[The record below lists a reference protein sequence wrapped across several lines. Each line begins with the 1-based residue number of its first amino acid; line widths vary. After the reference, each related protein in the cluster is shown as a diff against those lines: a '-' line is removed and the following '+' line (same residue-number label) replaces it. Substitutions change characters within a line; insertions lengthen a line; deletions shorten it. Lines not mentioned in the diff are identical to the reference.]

1 MAPSTGTGISVA
13 ERVCFRFAWVMG
25 TTLGGLRMPHAR
37 LIYRTGIQSF
47 SHEIPVL
54 PRIAMSLV
62 VALCRAESDG
72 WSGRATMR
80 RGQEE

>member
-47 SHEIPVL
+47 SHEFPVL
-54 PRIAMSLV
+54 REL
-62 VALCRAESDG
+62 G
-72 WSGRATMR
+72 
-80 RGQEE
+80 

>member
-47 SHEIPVL
+47 SHEFPVL
-54 PRIAMSLV
+54 RELDEPCACIV
-62 VALCRAESDG
+62 PRAERWMEWPRKD
-72 WSGRATMR
+72 A
-80 RGQEE
+80 